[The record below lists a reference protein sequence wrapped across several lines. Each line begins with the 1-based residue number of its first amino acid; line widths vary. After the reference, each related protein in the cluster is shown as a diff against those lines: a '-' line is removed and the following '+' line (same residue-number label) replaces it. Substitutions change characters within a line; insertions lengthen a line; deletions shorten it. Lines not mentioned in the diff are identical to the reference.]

1 MMRIGNKEF
10 TLEKFATKDS
20 SIWVLIPTILYTKD
34 DFFLN
39 EKKEIRYLLE
49 FQFLTL
55 QLTLILKIEKKD
67 DTQDNETT

>member
-1 MMRIGNKEF
+1 MRIGNKEI
-10 TLEKFATKDS
+10 TLKKFATKYS

-34 DFFLN
+34 VFFLN

-67 DTQDNETT
+67 DTQDF

>member
-1 MMRIGNKEF
+1 MKVGNKEI

-34 DFFLN
+34 VFLL
-39 EKKEIRYLLE
+39 ERKKEIRYLLE

-55 QLTLILKIEKKD
+55 QFTLILKIEKD
-67 DTQDNETT
+67 NDTHNNETT